1 VEYADKIC
9 KNAEMNWDDVRF
21 FIAVA
26 REGSVTRAAE
36 ALGVNYTTVARR
48 ISALENRL
56 NTRLFDRIANGHVMT
71 AAASSVLDRALAMEK
86 EMIALD
92 RTVFGQDE
100 KLSGKLRLATIDIAA
115 TYLVFPH
122 FADFLQRY
130 PDIELEISVSDAEV
144 DISRREADIVLRMV
158 EGEPPQ
164 DAIGVHVADVE
175 FSIYGSTTYLATR
188 PDLNTASTQILRWLL
203 VPGQREL
210 PALFR
215 SDWITKIFPLARPG
229 MRIDS
234 MVVMLSAL
242 RHGFGIC
249 GLPRFVGDAE
259 PELAMVPN
267 TLAEQ
272 KMSLWLLH
280 HADLRKTSRVRVLRD
295 FLRDCLLLQ
304 RGTR

>member
-1 VEYADKIC
+1 MEYADKIC

-259 PELAMVPN
+259 PKLAMVPN